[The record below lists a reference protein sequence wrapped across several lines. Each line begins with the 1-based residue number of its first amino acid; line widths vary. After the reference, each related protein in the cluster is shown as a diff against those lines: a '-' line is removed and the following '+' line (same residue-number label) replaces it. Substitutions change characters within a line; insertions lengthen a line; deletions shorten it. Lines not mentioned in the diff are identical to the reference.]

1 MLVSTGYI
9 VLMSSEIL
17 LWAEIKKR
25 YKRWNVLYQILTKLR
40 NCWQV
45 WASTNHTPWRQRTGN
60 LGLQSCKGVCFFKV
74 EKPYSQGIVTVSTD
88 CALRVISVVQGPSH
102 AASAATT
109 VDQACPLQVG
119 FDVYSYCIK
128 QSSPQ
133 LLVYHLIEI
142 RVS

>member
-1 MLVSTGYI
+1 M
-9 VLMSSEIL
+9 

-25 YKRWNVLYQILTKLR
+25 YKRWNALYLSLTKLR

-45 WASTNHTPWRQRTGN
+45 WASANDTPWRQRTGN
-60 LGLQSCKGVCFFKV
+60 LGLQPCEGVCFFKF
-74 EKPYSQGIVTVSTD
+74 ENPYSQGIVTASTD
-88 CALRVISVVQGPSH
+88 SALCVISGVRDPSH
-102 AASAATT
+102 ASAITS
-109 VDQACPLQVG
+109 VGRACPSQVG